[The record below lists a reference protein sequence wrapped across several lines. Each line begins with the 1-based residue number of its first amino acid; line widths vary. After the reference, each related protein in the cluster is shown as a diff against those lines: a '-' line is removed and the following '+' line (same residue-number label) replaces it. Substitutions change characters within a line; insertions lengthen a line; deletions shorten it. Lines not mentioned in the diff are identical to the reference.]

1 MQKMMPLGPYQ
12 SNTGIT
18 LGTILQPSED
28 SIVGYFVEVDLNY
41 PSHVHDCHNGLPL
54 APEKVWLATT
64 LHLLGF
70 LLMQFLLRR
79 NLDQKIRLPLLKT
92 FVKQVLQASKV
103 HRVCKI
109 QQNILFGL
117 YTEKNTMMHKQ
128 AANGF

>member
-1 MQKMMPLGPYQ
+1 MPLGPYQ

-70 LLMQFLLRR
+70 LHMQFLLRR
-79 NLDQKIRLPLLKT
+79 NLDQKNT
-92 FVKQVLQASKV
+92 FATIKDFCETSAPSFKGTSCLRDPAKHFVRVVHREEHHDAQASC
-103 HRVCKI
+103 R
-109 QQNILFGL
+109 
-117 YTEKNTMMHKQ
+117 
-128 AANGF
+128 